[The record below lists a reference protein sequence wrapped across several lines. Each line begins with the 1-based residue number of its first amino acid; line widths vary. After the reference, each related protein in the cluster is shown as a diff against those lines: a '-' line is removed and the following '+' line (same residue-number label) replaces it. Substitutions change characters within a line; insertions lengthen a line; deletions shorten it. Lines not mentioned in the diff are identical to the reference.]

1 MVKPPTPQ
9 VAVSLLKQAKEMDG
23 IRYETRCAAMAQL
36 GQPLRP
42 HVERE
47 RETNEMAFSLPC
59 G

>member
-1 MVKPPTPQ
+1 
-9 VAVSLLKQAKEMDG
+9 MDG